1 MNKKIPLSE
10 YRKVIK
16 ALRSWDIDPFNYY
29 KHILLNNTHYWNFV
43 DPMRCKKSFQTAC
56 NMLKFH
62 VLKRLL
68 KQGYRL
74 KAQRKD
80 RYTFEYILYKKG

>member
-29 KHILLNNTHYWNFV
+29 KHILLNNTH
-43 DPMRCKKSFQTAC
+43 
-56 NMLKFH
+56 
-62 VLKRLL
+62 
-68 KQGYRL
+68 
-74 KAQRKD
+74 
-80 RYTFEYILYKKG
+80 